1 MPRRGPWHDPSVPD
15 LSPDELLATTRT
27 VRRRLDTSRPV
38 ERELIEECL
47 RLAQQAPS
55 GGNRQGAAFV
65 VVTDAERRR
74 RLGELYRRGWDRYL
88 KEGILGEPPSRPAD
102 PAKRRQAARIGR
114 SASYLAEHLAEVPVH
129 VVACHAGR
137 TEGRPQIVQ
146 ASAFGSVLP
155 AVWSFMLA
163 ARARGLGTAWTT
175 MHLFHERE
183 AAELLRIPYEEVS
196 QVALIP
202 LAHVVGEGFRPGP
215 REPLESFARWE
226 GW

>member
-1 MPRRGPWHDPSVPD
+1 MIA
-15 LSPDELLATTRT
+15 LSPDELLATTRA
-27 VRRRLDTSRPV
+27 VRRRLDLTRPV

-47 RLAQQAPS
+47 HLAQQAPS

-65 VVTDAERRR
+65 VVTEPERRR
-74 RLGELYRRGWDRYL
+74 ALAQLYRHGWDRYL
-88 KEGILGEPPSRPAD
+88 SEGILGEPPSRPTD

-114 SASYLAEHLAEVPVH
+114 SARYLADHLAEVPVH
-129 VVACHAGR
+129 VVPCHAGR

-155 AVWSFMLA
+155 AAWSFMLA
-163 ARARGLGTAWTT
+163 ARSRGLGTVLTT

-183 AAELLRIPYEEVS
+183 AAELLGIPYDEVS

-215 REPLESFARWE
+215 RESLERFARWE
-226 GW
+226 RW